1 MLLLLLQGFC
11 RTTISSYRGC
21 KKNKVAVAVE
31 RVPVRRPGRDGSCVA
46 TLLSFTLVA
55 MTRLQLIS
63 SLPVC
68 VLVALFATKSRKSR
82 KIRFRPRLRIPALPL
97 IFGLA
102 KKVRLSASLL
112 DMIYIIKNNVLTQRV
127 LDETGA
133 KLKPSP
139 SKSPVVQ
146 QAQFPITTAWKAA
159 KLHYGCKNKT
169 VIEGGDY
176 KRITY
181 FITGCCG

>member
-1 MLLLLLQGFC
+1 
-11 RTTISSYRGC
+11 
-21 KKNKVAVAVE
+21 
-31 RVPVRRPGRDGSCVA
+31 
-46 TLLSFTLVA
+46 
-55 MTRLQLIS
+55 
-63 SLPVC
+63 
-68 VLVALFATKSRKSR
+68 
-82 KIRFRPRLRIPALPL
+82 
-97 IFGLA
+97 
-102 KKVRLSASLL
+102 
-112 DMIYIIKNNVLTQRV
+112 MIYIIKNNVLTQRV